1 MSRLGRLDV
10 VAFRDSLWDED
21 FCGVVHIVGDD
32 DEPPVTLTLG
42 FADRAASVLIRVG
55 RDVDARSPVEKVGC
69 GLGVVHGG
77 AGPTARIGHSGE
89 DPGFSSRA
97 WAYRATG
104 EPIAVLST

>member
-1 MSRLGRLDV
+1 
-10 VAFRDSLWDED
+10 
-21 FCGVVHIVGDD
+21 
-32 DEPPVTLTLG
+32 
-42 FADRAASVLIRVG
+42 LIRVG

-97 WAYRATG
+97 WAYTSTG
-104 EPIAVLST
+104 ERVVVLSNASEGAREPFKRVDELLAAGAT